1 VDASDVPAAIA
12 AARECFEVEPGLAY
26 LDAATYGLP
35 PRETVETLG
44 RALERWQRG
53 TADWVEEW
61 DREGEACRALFAA
74 VVGCREEEVALLP
87 SASVGVGLVAA
98 ALPEAADVVVP
109 DDEFTSVLFPAL
121 VAEEARGARIRG
133 VAFADLA
140 AAIGPGTD
148 LVAFSLTRSQD
159 GATADLG
166 GVVAAAAR
174 HGARVLVDA
183 THAVPF
189 VPLGAHLAGIDYLV
203 CHGYKHLLCPRGV
216 AFLTVRPERW
226 PELPPWFANWRSAA
240 PLYGGSYGGPL
251 ALRPSAARYD
261 VSLAW
266 HAWGRRPS
274 FPRSDRAVAAVG
286 GAGGA
291 AGAGAAA
298 RRRAGA
304 AAAERLDR
312 RPGDGRRGRGRGRAR
327 GRLGARR
334 GAGRPGPPLNPR
346 LEHARGDRPSRR
358 GRRRGAGGAV
368 TWSTGGV
375 CGRRPKASAEAT
387 KSLRD
392 SNESRHVHVI

>member
-109 DDEFTSVLFPAL
+109 DDEITSVLFPAL
-121 VAEEARGARIRG
+121 VAEEARGARIRR

-266 HAWGRRPS
+266 HAWAGARPS
-274 FPRSDRAVAAVG
+274 LEAIVRWQRSGVLEEPLALARRLAAGLGLPRPSASIVALETADAAAVAAALEGASVRVAARGGRVRLSTHVWNTPEEIDRVVGVVG
-286 GAGGA
+286 GVLAGQ
-291 AGAGAAA
+291 
-298 RRRAGA
+298 
-304 AAAERLDR
+304 
-312 RPGDGRRGRGRGRAR
+312 
-327 GRLGARR
+327 
-334 GAGRPGPPLNPR
+334 
-346 LEHARGDRPSRR
+346 
-358 GRRRGAGGAV
+358 
-368 TWSTGGV
+368 
-375 CGRRPKASAEAT
+375 
-387 KSLRD
+387 
-392 SNESRHVHVI
+392 